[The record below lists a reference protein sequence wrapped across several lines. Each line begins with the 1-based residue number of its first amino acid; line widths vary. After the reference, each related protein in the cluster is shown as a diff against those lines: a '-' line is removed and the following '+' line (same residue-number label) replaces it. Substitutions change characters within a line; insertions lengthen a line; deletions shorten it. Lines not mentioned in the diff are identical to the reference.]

1 MRTAAIIAEYNP
13 FHNGHAYHIEETRR
27 LTGADRIVIIMSGSF
42 VQRGTP
48 AICDKHLRAKAA
60 LENGADLVL
69 ELPLS
74 YAVGNAEVFASGA
87 VEILDR
93 LGIVDLL
100 SFGTETDNL
109 QELIDIAAFLNN
121 ETDEFKDTLKQE
133 MASGKNY
140 AQARASAMPKIN
152 AALFSSPNAILG
164 IEYIRALKK
173 RKSSIQPF
181 IVCRQGAGYNDTS
194 LQSGQTNANFAS
206 ATAIRK
212 VLLSD
217 RAEEYKAKLSEL
229 VPEGMLSDLY
239 AELSHH
245 GLLCEDDFSLLLHEK
260 ILTSSDADLVSHPS
274 INEDLS
280 NRIRRHQYR
289 FKSFSTFADLLK
301 CKNYT
306 HSRIRRALAEILLD
320 LGQPAAVDKVRV
332 LGCRKEAL
340 ELLSEISSRGSVSL
354 VTSLSKEECFWQ
366 SDTLYEMILA
376 HKKKTPMTPEPSKGM
391 IVYDFSMETSR
402 LSHHK

>member
-1 MRTAAIIAEYNP
+1 MKITAIIAEYNT
-13 FHNGHAYHIEETRR
+13 FHNGHAYHIEETKR
-27 LTGADRIVIIMSGSF
+27 LTGADRIIVIMSGSF

-48 AICDKHLRAKAA
+48 AICDKHIRAKAA

-93 LGIVDLL
+93 LGIVDIL
-100 SFGTETDNL
+100 SFGAETDNL

-121 ETDEFKDTLKQE
+121 ETDEFKDTIKQE

-140 AQARASAMPKIN
+140 AQARANAMPKIN
-152 AALFSSPNAILG
+152 VALFSSPNAILG
-164 IEYIRALKK
+164 IEYIRALQK
-173 RKSSIQPF
+173 RNSSIQPF
-181 IVCRQGAGYNDTS
+181 IVCRQGAGYNDTA
-194 LQSGQTNANFAS
+194 LQSRRTGKNFTS

-217 RAEEYKAKLSEL
+217 RAEEYRAKLSGL
-229 VPEGMLSDLY
+229 VPEGMLADLY
-239 AELSHH
+239 TELSHH
-245 GLLCEDDFSLLLHEK
+245 GLICENDFSLLLHEK

-274 INEDLS
+274 INEDLA
-280 NRIRRHQYR
+280 NRICRHQYR
-289 FKSFSTFADLLK
+289 FKSFSAFADLLK

-306 HSRIRRALAEILLD
+306 HSRIRRALLEILLD
-320 LGQPAAVDKVRV
+320 LKQPTAVNKVRV
-332 LGCRKEAL
+332 LGCRKESL
-340 ELLSEISSRGSVSL
+340 GLLSEIFSRGSVSL
-354 VTSLSKEECFWQ
+354 VTSLAKEECFWQ
-366 SDTLYEMILA
+366 SDTLYELILA

-391 IVYDFSMETSR
+391 IVPTY
-402 LSHHK
+402 LP

>member
-194 LQSGQTNANFAS
+194 LQSNQTKANFAS

-212 VLLSD
+212 VLLSA

-280 NRIRRHQYR
+280 NRIRRHQYH